1 MKISAISF
9 KCVKMIKISG
19 TSYLYSFICERKLWL
34 YAHGIL
40 MESDCENVK
49 IGKVIDENAYGKNIK
64 HILIDENANVD
75 VLKDKIIYEVKK
87 SSSEKEAALEQIY
100 YYLYILKKKGINDLN
115 GELRIPKENRIE
127 SVYLTDKKCIE
138 IEEQMNYIIQIISQD
153 LPPKTKTKFCKKCA
167 YFEFCF
173 V

>member
-1 MKISAISF
+1 
-9 KCVKMIKISG
+9 MINISG
-19 TSYLYSFICERKLWL
+19 TLYQYSFICERKLWL
-34 YAHGIL
+34 YAHGL
-40 MESDCENVK
+40 SMESDYENVK
-49 IGKVIDENAYGKNIK
+49 IGKIIDENAYGRNVK

-115 GELRIPKENRIE
+115 GELRIPKENHIE
-127 SVYLTDKKCIE
+127 SVFLTDEKYIE
-138 IEEQMNYIIQIISQD
+138 IEERIGYITQIIDQD
-153 LPPKTKTKFCKKCA
+153 LPPKTKTKICKKCA